1 MKHQDPHCFLIQ
13 KTPISP
19 LSCPL
24 RVNKRPEDN
33 FSVHFLLEA
42 KGKQMLGLGFWM
54 LALGFGASS
63 KLTFLV
69 GKLKMNGMRRMAR
82 HRR

>member
-1 MKHQDPHCFLIQ
+1 MIHQDPHCFLIQ
-13 KTPISP
+13 KTPIFP

-42 KGKQMLGLGFWM
+42 KGKQM
-54 LALGFGASS
+54 
-63 KLTFLV
+63 KT
-69 GKLKMNGMRRMAR
+69 
-82 HRR
+82 